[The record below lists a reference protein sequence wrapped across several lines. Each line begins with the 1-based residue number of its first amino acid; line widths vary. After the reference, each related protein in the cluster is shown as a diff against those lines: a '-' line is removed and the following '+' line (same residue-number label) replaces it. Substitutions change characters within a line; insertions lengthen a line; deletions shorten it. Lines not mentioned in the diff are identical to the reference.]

1 MMPVRGI
8 IRYSLCFLSG
18 INVYEVC
25 YDKRFMDVKV
35 LFVGDIG
42 TRYGDLSL

>member
-1 MMPVRGI
+1 MPVRGI

-25 YDKRFMDVKV
+25 YVKRFMDVKV
-35 LFVGDIG
+35 LFFGDIG
-42 TRYGDLSL
+42 ARHGDLSL